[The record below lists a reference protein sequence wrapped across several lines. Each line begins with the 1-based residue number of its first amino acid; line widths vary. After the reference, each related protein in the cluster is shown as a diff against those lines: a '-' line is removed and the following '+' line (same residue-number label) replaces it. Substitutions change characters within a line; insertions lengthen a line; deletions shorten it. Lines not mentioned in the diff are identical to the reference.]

1 MWRKLVLLFLL
12 GSPSLWAAC
21 ENTILASTPSGQ
33 LIDNQD
39 GTVSDLKTG
48 LMWKQC
54 SEGLTS
60 ADLTSP
66 DCATGTAAALSW
78 DQALQQP
85 RVLNVSGGFAGH
97 TDWRLPNIKEL
108 QSIVEEQCN
117 SPSINSTFFPNT
129 PPGSKFWSS
138 SPNTSPHTLVESAA
152 WYVLFGNG
160 NSSNGYFRTNKLQI
174 RLVRGGQ

>member
-1 MWRKLVLLFLL
+1 MWRKLVLLLLL

-21 ENTILASTPSGQ
+21 ENTIPSSTPSGQ

-66 DCATGTAAALSW
+66 DCATGTEVTLSW

-85 RVLNVSGGFAGH
+85 QTLNVSGGFAGH

-108 QSIVEEQCN
+108 LSILEEQCTY
-117 SPSINSTFFPNT
+117 PPINTAFFPNT
-129 PPGSKFWSS
+129 PRSIFWSS
-138 SPNTSPHTLVESAA
+138 SPFANYAGYA
-152 WYVLFGNG
+152 WFVDFYNG
-160 NSSNGYFRTNKLQI
+160 FSGYSYRTGTRRI

>member
-1 MWRKLVLLFLL
+1 MWRKLILLLL
-12 GSPSLWAAC
+12 LSHSSLWAAC
-21 ENTILASTPSGQ
+21 ENTIPASTPSGQ
-33 LIDNQD
+33 LMDNHD

-54 SEGLTS
+54 SEGLSS

-85 RVLNVSGGFAGH
+85 QSLNVGGGFAGH
-97 TDWRLPNIKEL
+97 TDWRLPNVKEL
-108 QSIVEEQCN
+108 RSIVEEQCF
-117 SPSINSTFFPNT
+117 SPSINATFFPNT
-129 PPGSKFWSS
+129 PPGSAFWSS
-138 SPNTSPHTLVESAA
+138 SPDALFADYAWSVRFFNGFSGSNYRTDTLQV
-152 WYVLFGNG
+152 
-160 NSSNGYFRTNKLQI
+160 